1 MIQAMRLI
9 LLYEI
14 DHYRFSFPI
23 SFIQKLTAKT
33 KTTRPGRQITIFL
46 FLFNLSLWLVY
57 TFEIQKARAS
67 VIEAEFYGFF
77 SWVIIQRVTL
87 PMAIFFRFHSSV
99 VCISLW
105 KEVYRKDEL
114 AEEIS
119 LHRCVAKTRKISR
132 I

>member
-1 MIQAMRLI
+1 M
-9 LLYEI
+9 
-14 DHYRFSFPI
+14 
-23 SFIQKLTAKT
+23 TAKT

-67 VIEAEFYGFF
+67 VVEAEFYGFF

-99 VCISLW
+99 VSISLW

-114 AEEIS
+114 ADEKN
-119 LHRCVAKTRKISR
+119 LHYCAPKPRKVSR

>member
-1 MIQAMRLI
+1 M
-9 LLYEI
+9 
-14 DHYRFSFPI
+14 
-23 SFIQKLTAKT
+23 
-33 KTTRPGRQITIFL
+33 
-46 FLFNLSLWLVY
+46 Y

-99 VCISLW
+99 VSISLW

-114 AEEIS
+114 AEEVDK
-119 LHRCVAKTRKISR
+119 HQYVAKPRKISR

>member
-1 MIQAMRLI
+1 MKFI
-9 LLYEI
+9 LLSVI
-14 DHYRFSFPI
+14 DHYRFSFTI

-99 VCISLW
+99 VSISLW

-119 LHRCVAKTRKISR
+119 LHRCAAKTRKISR